1 MMKIEFM
8 KQKNYLLA
16 IIVLL
21 CVSCKGD
28 INTDSLTEETQK
40 YSIISYTN
48 IIDAKKIS
56 KKHYKHFSIET
67 EIIEKERGAVLN
79 TGDTI
84 TQYVYYELP
93 SIKQKTENV
102 ILEQINKNLHEN
114 SWDVCG
120 NWGWLAGA
128 IWRIDNEF
136 YGASG
141 DDAELLVCS
150 YSCYYN
156 QSSSIEINNKIL
168 SQIIE
173 VWDCKYGYAYT
184 YCYRLDN
191 GEKLILTDLF
201 EDIHKAEYLA
211 IIKYGKYGAYEDLTI
226 DEYTSD
232 SFSKEYLFYFT
243 EKFMVFVYSTGDYG
257 CIADGI
263 IRIEVPLSE
272 IKQYL
277 KPEIRELL
285 NK

>member
-1 MMKIEFM
+1 MKAKIC
-8 KQKNYLLA
+8 LLA
-16 IIVLL
+16 LLALL
-21 CVSCKGD
+21 CISCKD
-28 INTDSLTEETQK
+28 KKPNTDTTIQTIEGEEK
-40 YSIISYTN
+40 SIVSYIN
-48 IIDAKKIS
+48 IIDAKKIK

-84 TQYVYYELP
+84 IQYVYYELP
-93 SIKQKTENV
+93 RIKQKTENV

-120 NWGWLAGA
+120 NWGELAGA

-141 DDAELLVCS
+141 YDVEFLVCS

-191 GEKLILTDLF
+191 GEKLILTDL
-201 EDIHKAEYLA
+201 
-211 IIKYGKYGAYEDLTI
+211 
-226 DEYTSD
+226 
-232 SFSKEYLFYFT
+232 
-243 EKFMVFVYSTGDYG
+243 
-257 CIADGI
+257 C
-263 IRIEVPLSE
+263 
-272 IKQYL
+272 
-277 KPEIRELL
+277 ELRVKTPVKKL
-285 NK
+285 N